1 MPFNVNYNA
10 GGVIDEVKKLKA
22 ILGGVLDEV
31 KQVDTI
37 LGGIIDQVKVVDLIK
52 KIELLEKIALVE
64 RVETIGKLESGILD
78 EVKVVNTLN
87 EILGGT
93 IDRVKLVDEVSAI
106 KSGTLDLLKSVTKVD
121 EIGKITNFP
130 QKTQPF
136 NEMIKVDIP
145 AIEGVYEA
153 EYETPD
159 MDVEILA
166 LTVTCSGYGE
176 KDKYDLFVNDKQWFK
191 DWYCSEVR
199 EGLFMGSST
208 FVYSAPAKSRIKL
221 VFHNDSGS
229 AKTAW
234 FGIRMLI

>member
-37 LGGIIDQVKVVDLIK
+37 LGGIIDEVKVVDLIK
-52 KIELLEKIALVE
+52 KIELIENIAHID
-64 RVETIGKLESGILD
+64 TID
-78 EVKVVNTLN
+78 TLKN
-87 EILGGT
+87 IEGGT
-93 IDRVKLVDEVSAI
+93 IDKVKLVETIDNI
-106 KSGTLDLLKSVTKVD
+106 KKVD
-121 EIGKITNFP
+121 EITDIKGGTLNKVETVNRVEEVGKITGFP
-130 QKTQPF
+130 TKTQPF
-136 NEMIKVDIP
+136 NEMVKMDIP
-145 AIEGVYEA
+145 AIAGTYEV

-159 MDVEILA
+159 KPVEILA

-176 KDKYDLFVNDKQWFK
+176 KDKYDLHCNGDQWFK

-199 EGLFMGSST
+199 EGLFLGSST
-208 FVYSAPAKSRIKL
+208 FVYSTPSKTKLKL
-221 VFHNDSGS
+221 VFHNDSGT

-234 FGIRMLI
+234 FGIRMLV